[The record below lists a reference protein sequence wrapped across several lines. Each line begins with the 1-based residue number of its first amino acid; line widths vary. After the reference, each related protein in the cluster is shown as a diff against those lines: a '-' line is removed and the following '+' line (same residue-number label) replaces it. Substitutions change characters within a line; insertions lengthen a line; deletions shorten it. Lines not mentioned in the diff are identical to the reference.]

1 MKSSPS
7 QQKVSRKEGRRVRSL
22 NPMATL
28 SPYIMKTRNTSSN
41 FISDR
46 VEVSRM
52 EKYIHQKR
60 EEGLASFG
68 ILHVLLA
75 SYVRCISQLPGIN
88 RFIRGQKIYARN
100 NIEIMMTIKKKMAV
114 NIPDTVIKMVF
125 PPDVTASEV
134 YELVNEAIEN
144 NRKSDDLD
152 SDFDLTARA
161 IDCIPSLLKKNFV
174 FLLTVLD
181 YFGLL
186 PRSLVRVSPFHGSM
200 FITSMGSLGIP
211 PIYHHL
217 YDFGNCPVF
226 LSFGITKRCNELLKD
241 GNVVT
246 RRYLDYTFVTDE
258 RICDGFYYATTLKM
272 LRSLLIHPSELDQK
286 PETIV
291 QDIP

>member
-1 MKSSPS
+1 MKNLPTT
-7 QQKVSRKEGRRVRSL
+7 KFPRKEGRRVRSL

-41 FISDR
+41 FICDR

-52 EKYIHQKR
+52 DKYIHQKR
-60 EEGLASFG
+60 EEGLVSFG
-68 ILHVLLA
+68 ILHVMIA
-75 SYVRCISQLPGIN
+75 AYIRCISQLPGIN
-88 RFIRGQKIYARN
+88 RFIRGQKIYART
-100 NIEIMMTIKKKMAV
+100 NIEIMMTIKKKMAI
-114 NIPDTVIKMVF
+114 NIPDTVIKIVF
-125 PPDVTASEV
+125 PPDATAREV
-134 YELVNEAIEN
+134 YQLLNEAIEE
-144 NRKSDDLD
+144 NRQKDDLD
-152 SDFDLTARA
+152 SDFDTTAKL
-161 IDCIPSLLKKNFV
+161 IDFIPGLLKRYFV
-174 FLLTVLD
+174 FLLTLLD

-226 LSFGITKRCNELLKD
+226 LSFGITRKCNEMLKD
-241 GNVVT
+241 GTVVT
-246 RRYLDYTFVTDE
+246 KRYIDYTFVTDE

-272 LRSLLIHPSELDQK
+272 LRNLLIHPSELDQK
-286 PETIV
+286 PETVV